1 MTSDRRSRLQT
12 ELDATRQQVDAL
24 AAQLQQPSAKE
35 WLRRST
41 SYTFDDVEMLLRNAD
56 RAQPGWKDM
65 WLGVAE
71 EWLQIARRQL
81 EAVRKA
87 RADYGP
93 DLVVIG

>member
-1 MTSDRRSRLQT
+1 
-12 ELDATRQQVDAL
+12 
-24 AAQLQQPSAKE
+24 
-35 WLRRST
+35 
-41 SYTFDDVEMLLRNAD
+41 
-56 RAQPGWKDM
+56 M

-71 EWLQIARRQL
+71 EWLQIARRQI

>member
-1 MTSDRRSRLQT
+1 MTSDRRLRLQT
-12 ELDATRQQVDAL
+12 ELDAVRQEVDAL
-24 AAQLQQPSAKE
+24 AAELQQPSAKE

-41 SYTFDDVEMLLRNAD
+41 SYTLDDVEMLLRNAD
-56 RAQPGWKDM
+56 RAQPGWEDM

-71 EWLQIARRQL
+71 EWLEIAHRQI
-81 EAVRKA
+81 ETVRKA